1 MSEASQRKIEEAIKQ
16 ENIKGRTTFLRYLCV
31 CGYIYFM
38 PPLLYMYACTQY
50 AISSEHIYIY
60 MHICTFQSY
69 VLLTNYI
76 LYIIH
81 HLYIYTENMD
91 LAYEHLPEAFA
102 RVNMLYVSICINDYP
117 IKAFVDSGA
126 QSTIMSKSCAEKCN
140 VMRLLDTRFAGEAR
154 GVGTG

>member
-1 MSEASQRKIEEAIKQ
+1 
-16 ENIKGRTTFLRYLCV
+16 
-31 CGYIYFM
+31 
-38 PPLLYMYACTQY
+38 
-50 AISSEHIYIY
+50 
-60 MHICTFQSY
+60 
-69 VLLTNYI
+69 
-76 LYIIH
+76 
-81 HLYIYTENMD
+81 MD